1 MSKVRRI
8 DFSPDEYISGVAGK
22 MDAEHQAI
30 YWMVCTRIYS
40 DGCDLDHD
48 ADLIDLLA
56 RDCKLRRPKVS
67 AILDSLLAKGKL
79 QLIGGK
85 LSQKRCAKEL
95 KKSGDRIATAQEN
108 GAKGGRPT
116 KKDEQNQGENKAGG
130 FSDEKLTTNYQ
141 PPTTNHQPIILSA
154 SGDAGANGQQV
165 NGVNGHHAESAAGG
179 QLALLTPPPKP
190 DRKKPRSAWPA
201 DFALTSEM
209 ATYCRTKLPA
219 TRPQALFE
227 EFQNYHTAQGSIF
240 ASWPAAWRTWVDN
253 AAKRAQGIRR

>member
-22 MDAEHQAI
+22 MPAEHQAI

-40 DGCDLDHD
+40 DGAELTFDDDLV
-48 ADLIDLLA
+48 DLLA
-56 RDCKLRRPKVS
+56 RDCRLRRPKVR
-67 AILDSLLAKGKL
+67 AILDGLVAKEKL
-79 QLIGGK
+79 QLNEGK

-95 KKSGDRIATAQEN
+95 KRSGERIETAREN
-108 GAKGGRPT
+108 GEKGGRPA
-116 KKDEQNQGENKAGG
+116 KISKQNQSTDEPGG
-130 FSDEKLTTNYQ
+130 FFDEKLTTNYQ
-141 PPTTNHQPIILSA
+141 PSTINHQPIVLGA
-154 SGDAGANGQQV
+154 SGDAAMNGHQV
-165 NGVNGHHAESAAGG
+165 NGTNGHHAEPVTGG
-179 QLALLTPPPKP
+179 QLTLLPKGPKP
-190 DRKKPRSAWPA
+190 DRKKPRTAWPA
-201 DFALTSEM
+201 DFTLNSEM

-253 AAKRAQGIRR
+253 AAKRAAGVRR